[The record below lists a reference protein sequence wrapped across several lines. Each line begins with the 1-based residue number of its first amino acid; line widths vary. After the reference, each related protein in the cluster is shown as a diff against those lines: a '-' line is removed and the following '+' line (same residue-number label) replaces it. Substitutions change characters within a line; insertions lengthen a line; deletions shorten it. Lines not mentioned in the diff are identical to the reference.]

1 MKPVKKSI
9 RQTARKQMK
18 RLRDEKKQGKAIQKA
33 YDKAGGFVFEGQK
46 KQAKKNLKA
55 GIKRGKK
62 AVRYIKRSL
71 LKSNR

>member
-1 MKPVKKSI
+1 
-9 RQTARKQMK
+9 MK

-62 AVRYIKRSL
+62 TVSAVKRSL
-71 LKSNR
+71 LRSN

>member
-1 MKPVKKSI
+1 MNPIKKSI
-9 RQTARKQMK
+9 RQTARKQMN
-18 RLRDEKKQGKAIQKA
+18 RLREEKKQGKALQKA

-62 AVRYIKRSL
+62 TVRAVKRSL
-71 LKSNR
+71 LRSN

>member
-1 MKPVKKSI
+1 MN
-9 RQTARKQMK
+9 
-18 RLRDEKKQGKAIQKA
+18 RLREEKKQSKALQKA

-62 AVRYIKRSL
+62 TVRSVKRSL
-71 LKSNR
+71 LKSN